1 LIADRPS
8 GEKPLPSKITGSNA
22 KMSGKTGGLE
32 VSTSI
37 FVSAFAPIWAVALF
51 LLFVPAKASAYSV
64 LAHEAVIDASWDAA
78 IKPLLLAR
86 YPGSTPEQLAEA
98 RSYAYGGSIIQDLG
112 YYPFGS
118 FFFTNLLHYVRSA
131 DFVETL
137 LREAQT
143 EDEYAF
149 ALGAMAHF
157 FGDTLGHPLGVNPS
171 VAIRYP
177 KLRKKYGA
185 VVTFEEGKKQHLLVE
200 FSFDVIEDAS
210 KAYAPQ
216 AYHDFIGF
224 QVARPLLERAFK
236 DTYGLEMKDVFF
248 NENLALGTYRRGVSK
263 TIPHMTRVAW
273 AQKHDEIEKLIPG
286 VQRNR
291 FIYRMT
297 RRQYEAEFGKEYREP
312 SFEARFLAFILN
324 FVPKIAFFRFL
335 SFQPPTPRMT
345 TLFQQSFQTVTE
357 RYTAAVRRLNSGNA
371 PLSNEDLDTGDPS
384 LPGEYGLADQTYAEL
399 LDRLADRNFADVPA
413 EATADI
419 LDFYSKGINDPPRS
433 KKERKRWEK
442 TQKELSQ
449 LRQTVAKE

>member
-1 LIADRPS
+1 MASNTARSKALI
-8 GEKPLPSKITGSNA
+8 
-22 KMSGKTGGLE
+22 
-32 VSTSI
+32 SI
-37 FVSAFAPIWAVALF
+37 FAAALC
-51 LLFVPAKASAYSV
+51 LPLFPAKAPAYSV
-64 LAHEAVIDASWDAA
+64 LAHEAVVDASWDGA

-86 YPGSTPEQLAEA
+86 YPNSTPEQLAEA

-131 DFVETL
+131 DFVQTL
-137 LREAQT
+137 LRESQT

-157 FGDTLGHPLGVNPS
+157 YGDTLGHPLAVNPS

-177 KLRKKYGA
+177 KLRKKYGK

-200 FSFDVIEDAS
+200 FSFDVIEVAS

-224 QVARPLLERAFK
+224 QMARPLLERAFK

-248 NENLALGTYRRGVSK
+248 NEDLALGTYRRGVSK

-286 VQRNR
+286 VQRNQ

-297 RRQYEAEFGKEYREP
+297 RRQYEAEFGKDYREP
-312 SFEARFLAFILN
+312 SFGAHFLAFILN

-335 SFQPPTPRMT
+335 SFQPPTPQMT
-345 TLFQQSFQTVTE
+345 TLFQRSFQVSTQ
-357 RYTAAVRRLNSGNA
+357 RYTDAVKRLNAGNA

-384 LPGEYGLADQTYAEL
+384 LPGEYRLADKTYAEL
-399 LDRLADRNFADVPA
+399 LDRLADRKFADVPA
-413 EATADI
+413 GATADI
-419 LDFYSKGINDPPRS
+419 LNFYSKAINDPPHA
-433 KKERKRWEK
+433 KKERKRWER
-442 TQKELSQ
+442 TQRELAQ
-449 LRQTVAKE
+449 LRQITAKE

>member
-1 LIADRPS
+1 MACQGFQPS
-8 GEKPLPSKITGSNA
+8 HWEFE
-22 KMSGKTGGLE
+22 MSGNTALSKA
-32 VSTSI
+32 SI
-37 FVSAFAPIWAVALF
+37 AILAAAVYF
-51 LLFVPAKASAYSV
+51 LLFPADARAYSV
-64 LAHEAVIDASWDAA
+64 LAHEAIIDACWDPA

-86 YPGSTPEQLAEA
+86 YPNSTPEQLAEA

-118 FFFTNLLHYVRSA
+118 FFFTNLLHYVRSG
-131 DFVETL
+131 DFVQTI

-157 FGDTLGHPLGVNPS
+157 FGDTLGHPLAVNPS

-177 KLRKKYGA
+177 KLRKKYGPK
-185 VVTFEEGKKQHLLVE
+185 VTFEEGKKQHLLVE
-200 FSFDVIEDAS
+200 FSFDVMEVAS

-224 QVARPLLERAFK
+224 QVATPLLERAFR
-236 DTYGLEMKDVFF
+236 DTYGLEMRDIFF

-273 AQKHDEIEKLIPG
+273 AQKQDEIQKLIPG

-297 RRQYEAEFGKEYREP
+297 RRQYEADFGKEFREP

-324 FVPKIAFFRFL
+324 FVPKIFFFRFL
-335 SFQPPTPRMT
+335 SFQPPTQQMT
-345 TLFQQSFQTVTE
+345 TLFQHSFEVSTE
-357 RYTAAVRRLNSGNA
+357 RLTAALKRLNSGNA
-371 PLSNEDLDTGDPS
+371 PVSNEDLDTGDPS
-384 LPGEYGLADQTYAEL
+384 LPGEYGLADTTYAEL
-399 LDRLADRNFADVPA
+399 LDKLADRNFRDVPA
-413 EATADI
+413 ATTANI
-419 LDFYSKGINDPPRS
+419 FNFYSKASNDPPRA

-442 TQKELSQ
+442 TQRELSQ
-449 LRQTVAKE
+449 LRQAVAKG

>member
-1 LIADRPS
+1 MRGTSARSKTLIA
-8 GEKPLPSKITGSNA
+8 
-22 KMSGKTGGLE
+22 
-32 VSTSI
+32 I
-37 FVSAFAPIWAVALF
+37 FAAALC
-51 LLFVPAKASAYSV
+51 LMLFPAKARAYSV
-64 LAHEAVIDASWDAA
+64 LAHEAIVDACWDGA

-86 YPGSTPEQLAEA
+86 YPNSTPEQLSEA

-118 FFFTNLLHYVRSA
+118 FFFTNLLHYVRSG
-131 DFVETL
+131 DFVQVI
-137 LREAQT
+137 LREAQS

-157 FGDTLGHPLGVNPS
+157 FADTLGHPLAVNPS

-177 KLRKKYGA
+177 KLRKKYGK

-200 FSFDVIEDAS
+200 FSFDVMEVAS

-224 QVARPLLERAFK
+224 DVATPLLERAFK
-236 DTYGLEMKDVFF
+236 DTYGLEMKDIFF

-273 AQKHDEIEKLIPG
+273 AQKKEEIQKLIPG
-286 VQRNR
+286 VRRNQ

-297 RRQYEAEFGKEYREP
+297 RRQYEAEFGKEFRAP

-324 FVPKIAFFRFL
+324 FVPKIFFFRFL
-335 SFQPPTPRMT
+335 SFQPPTQQMT
-345 TLFQQSFQTVTE
+345 TLFQQSFQVSTE
-357 RYTAAVRRLNSGNA
+357 RLTAALKRLNSGNA
-371 PLSNEDLDTGDPS
+371 PLANEDLDTGDPS
-384 LPGEYGLADQTYAEL
+384 LPGEYGLADKTYAEL
-399 LDRLADRNFADVPA
+399 LDRLADRKFADVPA
-413 EATADI
+413 ATTTNI
-419 LDFYSKGINDPPRS
+419 LNFYAKAINDPPAS

-442 TQKELSQ
+442 TRKELDQ
-449 LRQTVAKE
+449 LRQSAAKQ

>member
-1 LIADRPS
+1 
-8 GEKPLPSKITGSNA
+8 
-22 KMSGKTGGLE
+22 MSGNTALSKLL
-32 VSTSI
+32 VPL
-37 FVSAFAPIWAVALF
+37 FAAAL
-51 LLFVPAKASAYSV
+51 LLMLFPANAPAYSV
-64 LAHEAVIDASWDAA
+64 LAHEAIIDASWDGA

-86 YPGSTPEQLAEA
+86 YPNSTPEQLAEA

-137 LREAQT
+137 LREAQS

-149 ALGAMAHF
+149 GLGAMAHF

-224 QVARPLLERAFK
+224 QVARPLVERAFK

-248 NENLALGTYRRGVSK
+248 NEDLALGSYRRGVSK

-297 RRQYEAEFGKEYREP
+297 RRQYEAEFGKVYREP

-324 FVPKIAFFRFL
+324 FVPKVAFFRFL
-335 SFQPPTPRMT
+335 SFQPPTPQMT

-357 RYTAAVRRLNSGNA
+357 RYTAAVRRLNSGDA
-371 PLSNEDLDTGDPS
+371 PLSNEDLDTGDPT

-399 LDRLADRNFADVPA
+399 LDRLADHNFADVPA

-442 TQKELSQ
+442 TQKELAQ
-449 LRQTVAKE
+449 LRQSAAK